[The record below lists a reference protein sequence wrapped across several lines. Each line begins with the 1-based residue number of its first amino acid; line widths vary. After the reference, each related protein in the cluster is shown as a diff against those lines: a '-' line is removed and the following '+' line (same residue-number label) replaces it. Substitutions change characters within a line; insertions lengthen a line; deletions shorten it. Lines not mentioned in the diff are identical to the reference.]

1 MATGRLYTGAPAA
14 TTVTPTYI
22 VPTGYY
28 AVINVSIT
36 NTNTTPVTV
45 RLAACANPASPQ
57 ASEYIEYEST
67 IIPRG
72 VLERTG
78 LVLQPNAGMV
88 AYVSTTGVNVNVWG
102 IETSTT

>member
-14 TTVTPTYI
+14 TTVTPTYSA
-22 VPTGYY
+22 PTGYY
-28 AVINVSIT
+28 SVVNVSVT
-36 NTNTTPVTV
+36 NTNTTPVTI
-45 RLAACANPASPQ
+45 RLAVCANTASPQ
-57 ASEYIEYEST
+57 ASEYIEYEAT

-78 LVLQPNAGMV
+78 LVLNPNAGIV

>member
-1 MATGRLYTGAPAA
+1 MATGRLYTVAPAA
-14 TTVTPTYI
+14 TTVTPTYT

-28 AVINVSIT
+28 SVVNVSVT
-36 NTNTTPVTV
+36 NTNTTPVTI
-45 RLAACANPASPQ
+45 RLAVCGNPASPQ
-57 ASEYIEYEST
+57 QNEYIEYEAT

-78 LVLQPNAGMV
+78 IVMGPNAGVV
-88 AYVSTTGVNVNVWG
+88 AYVSATGVNINVWG